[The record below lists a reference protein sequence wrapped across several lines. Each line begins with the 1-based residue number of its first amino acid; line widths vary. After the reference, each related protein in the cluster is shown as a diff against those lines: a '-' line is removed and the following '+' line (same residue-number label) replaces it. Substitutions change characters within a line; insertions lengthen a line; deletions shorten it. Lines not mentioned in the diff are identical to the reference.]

1 MIVYMIDDLW
11 SLLLTIAALYFCAMI
26 LMSFLSGLINRYT
39 DIGRDATDPPHG
51 RSDMKI
57 LTDHETGCQYLAGAR
72 GGLTPRLDSS
82 GKPMCGKKGGPA

>member
-1 MIVYMIDDLW
+1 MSVYIIDDLW
-11 SLLLTIAALYFCAMI
+11 MLIFKIAALYLCAMI
-26 LMSFLSGLINRYT
+26 LTGLINRYT

-57 LTDHETGCQYLAGAR
+57 LTDHETGCQYLAGGR

-82 GKPMCGKKGGPA
+82 GKPMCVKKGGAV